1 MDKFEIIDMDTWQR
15 AAIYRLYT
23 EKWPTTSYSLMKK
36 LSVDK
41 FVPYLKEKG
50 IKFVPA
56 IIWLVGREFNHIENF
71 RLAVKDG
78 KLGKWDVIHPLVP
91 TLNKDKNMTFHNIR
105 FEEDFGKFYEA
116 YLQEQQ
122 ENIEKTSLFANR
134 VPDNF
139 FMVSVFP
146 FLHFDGG
153 SMQVSGKGNY
163 APFVAIGK
171 YNEEMLL
178 PCVVMGNHAA
188 QDAWHIS
195 EFFKGLQEGMD
206 NPEEWCKIE

>member
-1 MDKFEIIDMDTWQR
+1 MDKFEIIDMDTWPR
-15 AAIYRLYT
+15 AAQFRLYT

-36 LSVDK
+36 LSVAK
-41 FVPYLKEKG
+41 LVPYLKERG

-56 IIWLVGREFNHIENF
+56 IIWLVGRGFNRIENF

-78 KLGKWDVIHPLVP
+78 KLGTWDVIHPLVP

-105 FEEDFGKFYEA
+105 FEEDFGTFYEA
-116 YLQEQQ
+116 YLREQQ
-122 ENIEKTSLFANR
+122 ENADKTSLFANR
-134 VPDNF
+134 VPANF

-153 SMQVSGKGNY
+153 SMEVSTTDNY
-163 APFVAIGK
+163 APFIAIGK

-178 PCVVMGNHAA
+178 PCSVMGNHAA

-195 EFFKGLQEGMD
+195 ELFNDMQAGMD
-206 NPEEWCKIE
+206 NPEEWCKLK